1 MSAIA
6 VANAPCSYGAFEITV
21 GIDPH
26 VPDPVSLLDEVAGAG
41 YAGIDLGPPGY
52 LGAADE
58 LPDRLTGRDL
68 SLAGGYFPVAFSEP
82 DGEAVALAQIEEL
95 LSTFDAAA
103 DGGPPPRP
111 TIADAGS
118 AQRASYPGRAASDRT
133 IGWDDVGWARFAN
146 TLARLAD
153 RCRERGYEPTFHPH
167 TATYVEAPW
176 EIEELLR
183 RTDVGVCLDTG
194 HLLLGGGDPVDAVR
208 SWDGRINHVHLK
220 DARLDVLAG
229 IARDAA
235 PVQEIW
241 RRRAFCRLGDGDV
254 ALDRVLDALR
264 DGGYSGWL
272 IVEQDILPGSAGVA
286 QEAAADQVFNRKFLR
301 ARGL

>member
-1 MSAIA
+1 
-6 VANAPCSYGAFEITV
+6 
-21 GIDPH
+21 
-26 VPDPVSLLDEVAGAG
+26 
-41 YAGIDLGPPGY
+41 
-52 LGAADE
+52 
-58 LPDRLTGRDL
+58 
-68 SLAGGYFPVAFSEP
+68 
-82 DGEAVALAQIEEL
+82 
-95 LSTFDAAA
+95 
-103 DGGPPPRP
+103 
-111 TIADAGS
+111 
-118 AQRASYPGRAASDRT
+118 
-133 IGWDDVGWARFAN
+133 
-146 TLARLAD
+146 
-153 RCRERGYEPTFHPH
+153 
-167 TATYVEAPW
+167 VEAPW